1 MLFDKRGF
9 LGGFSSILSAKGII
23 CDTLYLV
30 EGQFVIT
37 KEDIESYIERIPPAP
52 EAVERT
58 LALLQAG
65 ELGKAAKV
73 ASEDRALS
81 AYLRDLVN
89 KPIYGFKT
97 EVKDIAQIFS
107 ILGVG
112 SSLQAV
118 YHYMM
123 SLLSPDE
130 WHFFAMNQR
139 LFNDLQAELSAGWS
153 KILAHLGIKDKD
165 VEAAIA
171 LLPSAVIVAEALFNA
186 HKKDVE
192 IIRSAKDLDLS
203 TILKR
208 LSGYTLFDISAMIAK
223 KWDMPRKIA
232 DIVTA
237 ASGSQRVEDEEA
249 NALGAWMHLLLFYT
263 LSKPH
268 YIQAGL
274 NDFLEFNIEYVQS
287 IYDEFASM
295 MEIEQ

>member
-1 MLFDKRGF
+1 M
-9 LGGFSSILSAKGII
+9 
-23 CDTLYLV
+23 
-30 EGQFVIT
+30 IT

-52 EAVERT
+52 EAVQKT
-58 LALLQAG
+58 LAFLQAG

-73 ASEDRALS
+73 AGEDRALS

-89 KPIYGFKT
+89 KPIYGFKN

-112 SSLQAV
+112 SSVQTV
-118 YHYMM
+118 YNYMM
-123 SLLSPDE
+123 NLLSPKE

-171 LLPSAVIVAEALFNA
+171 LLPSAVIVSEALFYA

-192 IIRSAKDLDLS
+192 LIRSAKELDLS

-237 ASGSQRVEDEEA
+237 SSGTQQVEDKEA
-249 NALGAWMHLLLFYT
+249 QELGAWMHLLLFYT
-263 LSKPH
+263 LSKPK
-268 YIQAGL
+268 YIDAGL
-274 NDFLEFNIEYVQS
+274 NDFLEFNIEYVQH
-287 IYDEFASM
+287 IYEDFTKV
-295 MEIEQ
+295 MEIEA